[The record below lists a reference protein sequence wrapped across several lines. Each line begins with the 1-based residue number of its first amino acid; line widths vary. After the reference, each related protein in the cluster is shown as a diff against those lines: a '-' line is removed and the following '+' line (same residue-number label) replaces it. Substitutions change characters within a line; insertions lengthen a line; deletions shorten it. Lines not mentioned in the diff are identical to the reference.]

1 MLSSKHLDF
10 LLDESDPVQIY
21 EAKAPTQQS
30 SQYDQG
36 MEALSRLNRVQQVE
50 ALHGKSAESV
60 KFLFGRILLFCTT
73 AKVVCFQF
81 KSFPKSRFACRISQI
96 WSWFPYR
103 ATSN

>member
-10 LLDESDPVQIY
+10 LLDESDPVQVY

-50 ALHGKSAESV
+50 ALHGKIEETV
-60 KFLFGRILLFCTT
+60 MFQFGRIKFCE
-73 AKVVCFQF
+73 
-81 KSFPKSRFACRISQI
+81 S
-96 WSWFPYR
+96 SWFTVCIFSYI
-103 ATSN
+103 SFCLSD